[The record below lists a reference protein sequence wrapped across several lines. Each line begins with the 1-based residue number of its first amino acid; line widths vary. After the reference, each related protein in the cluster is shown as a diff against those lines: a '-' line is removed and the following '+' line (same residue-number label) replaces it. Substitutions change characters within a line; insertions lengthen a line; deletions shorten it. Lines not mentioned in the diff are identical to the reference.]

1 MTQRLAVLALLCSA
15 LSFGQEREIPFA
27 NAGSAEELPVVL
39 RMVAG
44 VTVDALAPGA
54 QKLTVRGTPEQ
65 LAVAEWLV
73 GAAEKG
79 SADEFRGT
87 GGSDVVRVFPVA
99 HATERRQFAEL
110 GTVIRSVFE
119 IRQLAMFTAMKS
131 MVVRGTAEQV
141 AGSEW
146 LLRRLDGPASTVG
159 NKRDDHEELQLLTSA
174 DPDKVVA
181 IFHLAN
187 ITSQE
192 GLQKATTSIRST
204 TQARRC
210 FLYAPTRTIVI
221 RGTRE
226 QLATATSLVAELDV
240 PRSATA
246 Q

>member
-79 SADEFRGT
+79 SPDEFRGT

-110 GTVIRSVFE
+110 ATVIRSVFE
-119 IRQLAMFTAMKS
+119 IRQLAMFTATKA

-141 AGSEW
+141 VGSEW
-146 LLRRLDGPASTVG
+146 LLRKLDRPASTVG
-159 NKRDDHEELQLLTSA
+159 DKRDDHQELHLGSSPE
-174 DPDKVVA
+174 PDKTVA
-181 IFHLAN
+181 VFHLSN
-187 ITSQE
+187 STSQE
-192 GLQKATTSIRST
+192 GLQKATTSIRT
-204 TQARRC
+204 ATQARRC
-210 FLYAPTRTIVI
+210 FLYPPTLAIVM

-226 QLATATSLVAELDV
+226 QLATAASMLAQLDA
-240 PRSATA
+240 PTA
-246 Q
+246 NAR

>member
-27 NAGSAEELPVVL
+27 NAGSAEELPGVL

-44 VTVDALAPGA
+44 VTVDAPAPSA

-73 GAAEKG
+73 AAAEKG
-79 SADEFRGT
+79 SSDQFRGT

-119 IRQLAMFTAMKS
+119 
-131 MVVRGTAEQV
+131 QV

-146 LLRRLDGPASTVG
+146 LLRKLDRPASTVG
-159 NKRDDHEELQLLTSA
+159 DKRDDHQELHLGSSPE
-174 DPDKVVA
+174 PDKTVA
-181 IFHLAN
+181 VFHLSN
-187 ITSQE
+187 STSQE
-192 GLQKATTSIRST
+192 GLQKATTSIRT
-204 TQARRC
+204 ATQARRC
-210 FLYAPTRTIVI
+210 FLYPPTLAIVM

-226 QLATATSLVAELDV
+226 QLATAASMLAQLDA
-240 PRSATA
+240 PTA
-246 Q
+246 NAR